1 MKLRAFPVFLA
12 FLVMGFLDAVGPFVS
27 LAKKD
32 FQLSNAVASLIP
44 FVGLSMFGLLSV
56 PTGLFQSRHGKK
68 IVLMSGL
75 AFSLAGVL
83 LASIGLNSFPRFLV
97 TIVMLGAGTAIL
109 QVAGNPIMRDVSR
122 AGKYARN
129 LTLAQF
135 VKAIGSLSGPVLP
148 VILARYFGASWTMI
162 FPIYS
167 VALIVALAAAGMLKV
182 PAEKETATV
191 ATLRSCASL
200 LRNPFMLAMT
210 CAIFLYV
217 GAEVSVSA
225 GIPLFLKE
233 RFGLDVGRIGLLGT
247 GLFFLAL
254 TIGRFC
260 GGMILNWVKPAQF
273 LVATCVVSLAGFVAI
288 LVPVGGV
295 AAVGFFV
302 VGVGFANIFPLV
314 FSTAVERLPE
324 RANEISGLLVT
335 AIVGGAVLPLMMGL
349 VADHS
354 SVRISL
360 AVPIAAILYVS
371 VMALVQLRAGSG
383 NRQKETVASEA

>member
-1 MKLRAFPVFLA
+1 
-12 FLVMGFLDAVGPFVS
+12 
-27 LAKKD
+27 
-32 FQLSNAVASLIP
+32 
-44 FVGLSMFGLLSV
+44 
-56 PTGLFQSRHGKK
+56 
-68 IVLMSGL
+68 
-75 AFSLAGVL
+75 
-83 LASIGLNSFPRFLV
+83 
-97 TIVMLGAGTAIL
+97 
-109 QVAGNPIMRDVSR
+109 
-122 AGKYARN
+122 
-129 LTLAQF
+129 
-135 VKAIGSLSGPVLP
+135 

>member
-68 IVLMSGL
+68 TVLMTGL

-97 TIVMLGAGTAIL
+97 TIVLLGAGTAIL

-148 VILARYFGASWTMI
+148 VMLARYFGASWTMI

-167 VALIVALAAAGMLKV
+167 VALIVALLAAGILKV

-260 GGMILNWVKPAQF
+260 GGMILNWVKPAKF
-273 LVATCVVSLAGFVAI
+273 LVATCVVSLAGFLAI
-288 LVPVGGV
+288 LIPVGGV

-335 AIVGGAVLPLMMGL
+335 AIVGGAFLPLLMGL

-371 VMALVQLRAGSG
+371 VMALVQLRSVTG
-383 NRQKETVASEA
+383 NRQKEIVVSEA

>member
-1 MKLRAFPVFLA
+1 
-12 FLVMGFLDAVGPFVS
+12 
-27 LAKKD
+27 
-32 FQLSNAVASLIP
+32 
-44 FVGLSMFGLLSV
+44 
-56 PTGLFQSRHGKK
+56 
-68 IVLMSGL
+68 
-75 AFSLAGVL
+75 
-83 LASIGLNSFPRFLV
+83 
-97 TIVMLGAGTAIL
+97 
-109 QVAGNPIMRDVSR
+109 
-122 AGKYARN
+122 
-129 LTLAQF
+129 
-135 VKAIGSLSGPVLP
+135 
-148 VILARYFGASWTMI
+148 
-162 FPIYS
+162 
-167 VALIVALAAAGMLKV
+167 
-182 PAEKETATV
+182 
-191 ATLRSCASL
+191 
-200 LRNPFMLAMT
+200 
-210 CAIFLYV
+210 
-217 GAEVSVSA
+217 
-225 GIPLFLKE
+225 
-233 RFGLDVGRIGLLGT
+233 
-247 GLFFLAL
+247 
-254 TIGRFC
+254 
-260 GGMILNWVKPAQF
+260 MILNWVKPAQF